1 MGSQRFRKSGGKEW
15 TDLKAES
22 DFLTCFGT
30 IPQLPGFEVF
40 GLNPK
45 GTTAE
50 DLDPLGFRSA
60 GFYAIWSCS
69 LLHRLWSLMLRGKV
83 RIVATTLGNFFS
95 GFRTASSIEALEV
108 LFACQATLNL
118 NQKALIPEVARSLK
132 ARKEFKGVGL
142 YRGSL
147 SVSTAKSV
155 CYCQAVW
162 DSGSAT
168 KGRSSV
174 EWVFRVEGVGLFY
187 VSKC

>member
-1 MGSQRFRKSGGKEW
+1 MELFFVASAVEFDVTGKGQDCCNGVGQFLFRIPN
-15 TDLKAES
+15 
-22 DFLTCFGT
+22 CF
-30 IPQLPGFEVF
+30 VY
-40 GLNPK
+40 
-45 GTTAE
+45 
-50 DLDPLGFRSA
+50 RS
-60 GFYAIWSCS
+60 
-69 LLHRLWSLMLRGKV
+69 
-83 RIVATTLGNFFS
+83 
-95 GFRTASSIEALEV
+95 
-108 LFACQATLNL
+108 FACQATLNL
-118 NQKALIPEVARSLK
+118 NQKAWIPEVARSLK

-187 VSKC
+187 VSNCLKVPPKS